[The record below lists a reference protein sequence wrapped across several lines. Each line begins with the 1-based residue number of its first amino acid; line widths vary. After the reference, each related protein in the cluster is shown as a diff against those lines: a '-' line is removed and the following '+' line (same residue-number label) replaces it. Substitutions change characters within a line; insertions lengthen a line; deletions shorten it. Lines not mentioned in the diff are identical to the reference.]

1 VDSALEQRKLEVMLR
16 EMLAVGAARREDA
29 VTSVQC
35 MIPVIVREALL
46 DAVLGRN
53 ILYYWSYPKTQ
64 ASTGCYNPS
73 VSFY

>member
-53 ILYYWSYPKTQ
+53 ILY
-64 ASTGCYNPS
+64 
-73 VSFY
+73 